1 MDQQNEA
8 QHDVYTNESQLTEYD
23 NNILDLYS
31 ALLCLYMRHFFRNI
45 VALIT

>member
-8 QHDVYTNESQLTEYD
+8 QHDVYTNQSQLIEYD

-31 ALLCLYMRHFFRNI
+31 ALLCLYASLFSER
-45 VALIT
+45 L